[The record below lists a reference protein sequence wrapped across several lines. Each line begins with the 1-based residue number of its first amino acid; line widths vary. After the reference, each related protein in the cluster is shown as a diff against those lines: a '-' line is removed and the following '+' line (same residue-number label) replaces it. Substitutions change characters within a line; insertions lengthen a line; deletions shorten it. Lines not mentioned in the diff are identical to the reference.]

1 MANPDRDAILARR
14 QALISRAL
22 EGLRSGSRIGAVA
35 AVAAATG
42 LTGCPAQACLSIA
55 INDEGN
61 ERDDCEGDSGT
72 ETDGAETDGTETAD
86 TDTGC

>member
-35 AVAAATG
+35 AVAG

-55 INDEGN
+55 IDDEGN
-61 ERDDCEGDSGT
+61 ERADCEGDSGT
-72 ETDGAETDGTETAD
+72 ETDGAETAGTETAD